1 MGNSAHSGAW
11 QGPTSR
17 ANRLKRKLGD
27 AVDLKRLEALLKG
40 KKGKEEGEEDGE
52 TNRDA

>member
-17 ANRLKRKLGD
+17 ANRLRRKLGD
-27 AVDLKRLEALLKG
+27 AVDLKRLEALLRG
-40 KKGKEEGEEDGE
+40 ETPEEGEEDGE
-52 TNRDA
+52 KDSNA